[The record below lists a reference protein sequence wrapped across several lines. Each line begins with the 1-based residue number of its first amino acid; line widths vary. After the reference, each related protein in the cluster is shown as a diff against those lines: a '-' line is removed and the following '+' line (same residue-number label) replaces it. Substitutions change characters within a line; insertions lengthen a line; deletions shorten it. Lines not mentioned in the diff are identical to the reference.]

1 MRKKANNAY
10 YRDCGR
16 LILGQCRSESGSGTW
31 FFTTNRHRRFLTN
44 VLLIAQTAFVSE
56 SENNPLLGVLRWLS
70 QHAGFP
76 KSRLAGH
83 AETLVL
89 LAAAAQALDN
99 EAISGRPNFMVKS
112 RDVARDAALRAHNE
126 RRKLVHYKCDNSAKV

>member
-1 MRKKANNAY
+1 MVDVNFAASR
-10 YRDCGR
+10 
-16 LILGQCRSESGSGTW
+16 Q
-31 FFTTNRHRRFLTN
+31 RRFLTN
-44 VLLIAQTAFVSE
+44 APLLAQTAFVSE
-56 SENNPLLGVLRWLS
+56 SDNHPLLGTLRWLS

-89 LAAAAQALDN
+89 LAAAAKTLEN
-99 EAISGRPNFMVKS
+99 EASGRPDFMVKS

-126 RRKLVHYKCDNSAKV
+126 RRKLVHFKCDNSAKV